1 MSATD
6 LLSHPAFQ
14 VWAAAT
20 VPFACRFAAAWTVW
34 LRLRGLWSPVIG
46 DAGARIPIGRSRS
59 TADPIIAG
67 LVWAAAT
74 GIGAVLV
81 APLWT
86 ALDQAGAALPIPALL
101 LALSVVMS
109 LLWLFLRIH
118 ADDVAWRTFRARAA
132 AGQATDK
139 PEAG

>member
-1 MSATD
+1 MSTTD

-20 VPFACRFAAAWTVW
+20 VPFACRFAAAWTIW

-46 DAGARIPIGRSRS
+46 DARARIPTGRSRS
-59 TADPIIAG
+59 TTDRIVAG
-67 LVWAAAT
+67 IVWAVAT
-74 GIGAVLV
+74 GIGAGLV

-86 ALDQAGAALPIPALL
+86 ALDQAGAARPISAFL
-101 LALSVVMS
+101 LALSVITS
-109 LLWLFLRIH
+109 LLWLFRRIH

-132 AGQATDK
+132 AGEATDE
-139 PEAG
+139 P